1 MDGVGTGVPETGMSE
16 QRIQAEEA
24 SRLLGSWAVPGGML
38 TPALADGLGRLIGR
52 GDIPVG
58 CLLPTQRGL
67 SRELGVSRVTVDNA
81 YETLRTAGLVDGAWQ
96 VVACRGPSRPDGRG
110 GLS

>member
-1 MDGVGTGVPETGMSE
+1 MSE

-24 SRLLGSWAVPGGML
+24 SRLLGSWVIPGAML
-38 TPALADGLGRLIGR
+38 TPALADGLGRLILR

-67 SRELGVSRVTVDNA
+67 SRQLGVSRVTVDNA

-96 VVACRGPSRPDGRG
+96 VVSCRRPICRGGCGPS
-110 GLS
+110 